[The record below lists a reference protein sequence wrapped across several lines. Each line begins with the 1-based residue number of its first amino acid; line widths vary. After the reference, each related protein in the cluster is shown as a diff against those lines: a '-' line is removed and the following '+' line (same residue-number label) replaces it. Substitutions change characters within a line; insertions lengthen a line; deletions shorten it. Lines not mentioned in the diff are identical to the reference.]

1 MMNKSF
7 PWVISLVLLSLLTF
21 VACEEE
27 PNILYPELDPF
38 DKLVVAQNVAVLLSN
53 GDQDVRVNGS
63 GDLSGVQ
70 LVVSDGILTVSLPNP
85 GVAQNVVVEIFHDD
99 IKSVKCTQNGLV
111 NFAEDFT
118 TSSHTL
124 DISSYNNGIIYSYFK
139 LSVDTLDI
147 SLNDDSFVAFR
158 QLDVHKNKLTVWSEA
173 YCFLEG
179 TAVDQIIEMTDA
191 CYYNLADMEKGW
203 TIAGPLEASN
213 IWLNAKNSAT
223 AWVYASTYLNATG
236 TTGSMVYYK
245 GDPATIEQNMTN
257 GAELIQKNN

>member
-1 MMNKSF
+1 M
-7 PWVISLVLLSLLTF
+7 SLLTF

-38 DKLVVAQNVAVLLSN
+38 DKLVVAQNVAVLLMN
-53 GDQDVRVNGS
+53 GDQDVSVTGS
-63 GDLSGVQ
+63 GDLSSVDF
-70 LVVSDGILTVSLPNP
+70 VVSDGILTVSLPNP
-85 GVAQNVVVEIFHDD
+85 GMAQNVVVEIFHED

-118 TSSHTL
+118 TSTHTL
-124 DISSYNNGIIYSYFK
+124 SISSYNDAVIYSYFK

-147 SLNDDSFVAFR
+147 SLNDDSFVSFK

-173 YCFLEG
+173 HCFLEG
-179 TAVDQIIEMTDA
+179 TAVDQIIEMTGA
-191 CYYNLADMEKGW
+191 CYYNLADMETGW
-203 TIAGPLEASN
+203 SIAGPLEASN
-213 IWLNAKNSAT
+213 IWLNAKNSAK
-223 AWVYASTYLNATG
+223 AWVYASTYLKATG